1 MPLSTGPIS
10 APLSGSWSPMP
21 GLCPPW
27 RSWSP
32 ATPPLGAPMVMV
44 MLVLVLV
51 LWVFRMLAN
60 TPVAAWKVLAGS
72 FSKLSEGA
80 RSKLRAVSCARTG
93 SDHAPVAR
101 IVAAGTCADTL
112 NLRRAIA
119 GNRREPVL
127 LT

>member
-1 MPLSTGPIS
+1 
-10 APLSGSWSPMP
+10 
-21 GLCPPW
+21 
-27 RSWSP
+27 
-32 ATPPLGAPMVMV
+32 MV
-44 MLVLVLV
+44 MLVLVLVV

-60 TPVAAWKVLAGS
+60 TPVAAWKVLASS

-80 RSKLRAVSCARTG
+80 RSKLRAVSCARAG